1 MLLGSVY
8 RVGVLKESTEGKGQ
22 PLPPEA
28 QKALIDW
35 IKAIATKA
43 VDGDQE
49 AIKLLSDPKAL
60 QQYFQEMVKA
70 AEQQQGGQQPVTE
83 AFEKMRANL
92 GAKFTGGDPIEKRYN
107 LFLSDINGHLWEIS
121 QDSRFLN
128 VDPQNVKD
136 FISTISNIEPQ
147 VKQQSKLL
155 QSIGYGIGKSLGRT
169 AFVIPIVAGLMYA
182 APLVGL
188 GGISTIAFQAI
199 AGAVGGTGALAKVL
213 NNKQMTKYE
222 KVMEIVSTAVKAA
235 TLAGLFVP
243 EPTNLPGDITTDTQ
257 FDPNYEPP
265 DLPKPEGNPTGGLED
280 YDPLT
285 PKQTGLD
292 TQEPVIPSGRDLP
305 DPDWGDDIK
314 GPSFPKSGSGL
325 DSEFGKGTFRFPDN
339 SGPSGEFPELHDTVA
354 DKLSNLDSAKQAVAD
369 LLRSKGLTGSSGG
382 MKDIASPTIMN
393 AMDKAGI
400 NTTGEYK
407 SVLKGLAKLSKE
419 TLQSMQQDPNAA
431 IRILKKLK

>member
-1 MLLGSVY
+1 MRFTKNDQMLLGSVY
-8 RVGVLKESTEGKGQ
+8 QVGVLKESTEGKGQ

-28 QKALIDW
+28 QKALTDW

-83 AFEKMRANL
+83 AFEKMRANI
-92 GAKFTGGDPIEKRYN
+92 GAKLHGGDPIEKRYN

-136 FISTISNIEPQ
+136 FISTISSIEPQ

-155 QSIGYGIGKSLGRT
+155 QNIGYGIGKTLGRT

-199 AGAVGGTGALAKVL
+199 AGAFGGAGALAKIL

-222 KVMEIVSTAVKAA
+222 KVMEVVATAVKAA

-243 EPTNLPGDITTDTQ
+243 DTGG
-257 FDPNYEPP
+257 PYTGEGENI
-265 DLPKPEGNPTGGLED
+265 PKPT
-280 YDPLT
+280 DPDDDDIIDPDDDEPII
-285 PKQTGLD
+285 PKRPELD
-292 TQEPVIPSGRDLP
+292 PQKPVIPSGRDLP
-305 DPDWGDDIK
+305 EPDWGDDIK
-314 GPSFPKSGSGL
+314 GPDFPKSDTGL
-325 DSEFGKGTFRFPDN
+325 DSEFGKSGFEFPDDTN
-339 SGPSGEFPELHDTVA
+339 IGELNKSSIIDDWKEFTNHEYGKMSTSATEPDLAHTGR
-354 DKLSNLDSAKQAVAD
+354 DKKFLDWMLNKLGDNKYDDLSFREKESLFNNWKK
-369 LLRSKGLTGSSGG
+369 LLR
-382 MKDIASPTIMN
+382 
-393 AMDKAGI
+393 AG
-400 NTTGEYK
+400 
-407 SVLKGLAKLSKE
+407 
-419 TLQSMQQDPNAA
+419 
-431 IRILKKLK
+431 RI